1 MKMKWFTLCFLL
13 VLVTFSYAVPDVND
27 ENDVSDDAGMLAVY
41 ICIDVSCTI
50 PYMENFKG
58 SRSLLLKRYHVLK
71 VTVKNGKSQTKPA
84 TLTIHTKVYI
94 DFLP

>member
-1 MKMKWFTLCFLL
+1 MHNIRLLNEQVLKMKWFTLCFLL

-41 ICIDVSCTI
+41 ICIDVFCTI

-58 SRSLLLKRYHVLK
+58 SGRSY
-71 VTVKNGKSQTKPA
+71 
-84 TLTIHTKVYI
+84 
-94 DFLP
+94 